1 MILKLISL
9 LYRVKMVNPK
19 MPNCTDDDALSD
31 DNLEQY
37 IRHFANT
44 IYHPVGTCKMG
55 ATDDPSAV
63 VDSKLR

>member
-1 MILKLISL
+1 
-9 LYRVKMVNPK
+9 MVNPK
-19 MPNCTDDDALSD
+19 MPNCTDDDEFSD

-44 IYHPVGTCKMG
+44 GFHPVGTCKMG